1 MIFGFQMDPHLQ
13 SIKVIPKFLLKS
25 PCAASLSSKTSGY
38 SFLRDNPDYPE
49 IQDNQDAAIEGQ
61 VNGSF
66 DIQPINFFAKE
77 FRDILSQSLP
87 GNDQRQIQEVIY
99 ADFFLLS

>member
-38 SFLRDNPDYPE
+38 SFLRDKIDYPE
-49 IQDNQDAAIEGQ
+49 FQDNQ
-61 VNGSF
+61 SF
-66 DIQPINFFAKE
+66 SLIRGFMVCHCPIFKTFMDRRAGFKITLY
-77 FRDILSQSLP
+77 D
-87 GNDQRQIQEVIY
+87 
-99 ADFFLLS
+99 